1 MLSDEWF
8 SRYGLLENF
17 NASVTR
23 TRTRTRTGTGTG
35 TGTWTTGVTAIALC
49 TSCSRANKDYLKP
62 LPLRQSVFSFANN
75 CVFNE
80 VSENLFNT
88 LIDIF
93 DSVIKGG
100 SKYSKFQLKWY
111 TFSGKC
117 LDKTTDSAFNA
128 TLTHFEQTVIESVP
142 GSSVKRRRLSL
153 VNALK
158 LNTVYDP
165 VMSKPVL
172 VKLSICTSSVGLL
185 HLLITG
191 VSIIVVPFLQKMH
204 L

>member
-1 MLSDEWF
+1 MYRKWHQKLKLKNLLNSLRILSVSLKKEKTSF
-8 SRYGLLENF
+8 VQNLRICLENDY
-17 NASVTR
+17 
-23 TRTRTRTGTGTG
+23 
-35 TGTWTTGVTAIALC
+35 
-49 TSCSRANKDYLKP
+49 KDYLKP

-93 DSVIKGG
+93 DSVKKGG

-117 LDKTTDSAFNA
+117 LDKTTDSAFDA

-165 VMSKPVL
+165 VMRKPVL